1 MTWDPLC
8 VCVRFQAETLFSDFI
23 PLKITKLDSLLK
35 VKHFNWQPLW
45 PLTWENCS
53 SLLSL
58 CLSFIWLFCQD
69 EVFSI
74 TETAS
79 LRAPLDIPI
88 PDPPSPEDEVRAPQ
102 PVTLLASSSTE
113 HDQHECVWD
122 HSFHM
127 NVLPSTKTVRR
138 LLLWKT
144 GSFGNPNWPI
154 HLQKCLSGKD
164 ASTRRLEE
172 VGIEP
177 LTYWLVDCCQ
187 HSYEKFLISSL
198 YYTDVEVNISGALH
212 NHCDLKCTYNKTYY
226 LTWAVP
232 C

>member
-1 MTWDPLC
+1 MTWGPSLC
-8 VCVRFQAETLFSDFI
+8 VCVCFQAETLFSDFI
-23 PLKITKLDSLLK
+23 PLKIIKLDSLLK

-45 PLTWENCS
+45 PLIWENCS

-69 EVFSI
+69 EGFSI

-102 PVTLLASSSTE
+102 PVTLLASSFTK
-113 HDQHECVWD
+113 HGQHECVWD

-127 NVLPSTKTVRR
+127 NVLQSTKTVRR

-144 GSFGNPNWPI
+144 GSFGNINWPI
-154 HLQKCLSGKD
+154 HWHKNLFPASHARTLQHVDL
-164 ASTRRLEE
+164 RRR
-172 VGIEP
+172 G
-177 LTYWLVDCCQ
+177 
-187 HSYEKFLISSL
+187 S
-198 YYTDVEVNISGALH
+198 
-212 NHCDLKCTYNKTYY
+212 NHRPFD
-226 LTWAVP
+226 
-232 C
+232 

>member
-1 MTWDPLC
+1 MTWGPSLC
-8 VCVRFQAETLFSDFI
+8 VCVFPGRN
-23 PLKITKLDSLLK
+23 SLLWLHPSEDHK
-35 VKHFNWQPLW
+35 AGLSAQGEAFYWQPLW

-69 EVFSI
+69 EGFSI

-102 PVTLLASSSTE
+102 PVTLLASSFTK
-113 HDQHECVWD
+113 HGQHECVWD

-127 NVLPSTKTVRR
+127 NVLQSTKTVRR

-144 GSFGNPNWPI
+144 GSFGNINWPT
-154 HLQKCLSGKD
+154 HWHKNLFRASHARTLQHVDL
-164 ASTRRLEE
+164 RRR
-172 VGIEP
+172 G
-177 LTYWLVDCCQ
+177 
-187 HSYEKFLISSL
+187 S
-198 YYTDVEVNISGALH
+198 
-212 NHCDLKCTYNKTYY
+212 NHRPFD
-226 LTWAVP
+226 
-232 C
+232 